1 MDNEKYPIEESKDIR
16 FKEPTFIDPLTGLFN
31 RYYLYQFLPAELK
44 KAKLSNYPLS
54 LLMIDLDGFKSI
66 NDKYGH
72 PCGDEVLKQLGA
84 ILKKSIRRTD
94 FLIRYAGDEFLV
106 LLPTA
111 EAKIAE
117 TVSRSLI
124 DSVDKNVFKGKD
136 GEDLHLTLSIGVAIY
151 PDDSEGLDELINLAD
166 KALYLSKQKGKNR
179 VSHAKEVTME
189 AVSHIVAMD
198 SFPCPKFIDRKD
210 EIERLKYIFE
220 TIVLKSNLLQ
230 VVFVAGEPGSGKT
243 RLLTEL
249 NNYVQER
256 AAIISC
262 HSSMAHIQ
270 DPYFL
275 FAKGLAGYIDK
286 IGVDSLGLS
295 GVFSRISPLELVQLS
310 RIVPPIAELLN
321 RPIAPEADERKAR
334 FLLFK
339 GFLDFLIELNKNQP
353 VLILFDDIQWIDKA
367 SFELLRYLYMQEK
380 NKRIFIVCAYDE
392 DRSSQRTDGLG
403 PKALWEDIRF
413 KDNFIQLELKDFS
426 FEDTSSMIKAIFP
439 GIEAGK
445 EFYELVFEVTKGR
458 PSFIEEVLKFLVE
471 DSVISYQDNHWQIKK
486 SLSKQ
491 DIPYSMEEVIKKR
504 VKNLDEET
512 KEMILQAAVIGEDFS
527 LGLLKK
533 LSNKDEG
540 FIMEL
545 LNRAKEMSLVD
556 ELRTRGNFGFMNN
569 NIQRI
574 LYNELNNEQRNTLHY
589 KIGQI
594 LADEHKDNIDNVAGE
609 LAFHFNRAPQQDKIN
624 EYVGPLLEK
633 VNQIFNPAEA
643 IEYLDKL
650 VQDVVV
656 EKDKVVATALSEKT
670 FKEAI
675 RLIRA
680 FQGAIKTFYLYPPGE
695 LRNTTIEEAYSL
707 LNVIFGETERLN
719 LGEVERSL
727 VINGKRISPKGI
739 DQATIEYFLDL
750 MIQNN
755 LKTVSFLKGV
765 SQDELKRLIQ
775 HLTELPEYI
784 TEQGGWAQIINK
796 EALTNIRIDE
806 VRFVQLGGLDN
817 VYEEKKKFK
826 DAMLIE
832 FLLGKIGLAG
842 MDREAFVSNMRQDPA
857 RFAQTI
863 MQTAQKITK
872 EGKSLDEAK
881 AIVDSIEKINSQI
894 LKQESGPNEY
904 ITDLVKVILQLKPE
918 LRNKVLHYQCLD
930 KDSKQKDVLDNIIK
944 AVPDEVIVDML
955 IEEYK
960 ESQGNLLVLKDAIEK
975 LLTDT
980 DRRKVV
986 LSKLEAELS
995 KLKVSDEEVAFA
1007 GGRIQWKDLSLDK
1020 RRDSIIKLPD
1030 RYYKSELGKIKTLLG
1045 ELDSRQN
1052 VQELEDTLLH
1062 LIDKAAGLPLAIR
1075 NDLMAA
1081 ITDFIK
1087 TPPANNREDALGIE
1101 DRLDGLL
1108 KKLNIEAEPVIF
1120 AAILEI
1126 FKEVIKD
1133 STKRL
1138 QSSRNIISEMEKP
1151 KVKKYC
1157 LFIQQLINILSNRF
1171 RWEKE
1176 HNPQIYKRI
1185 ENFVRDISSKDF
1197 LEILTYI
1204 IISGVSRE
1212 KLALNDIF
1220 PIMQDTLIETLIH
1233 LETKRET
1240 TAFDPF
1246 QEYITRK
1253 GIVNLLQRLGEPA
1266 LNILQEKLSRFK
1278 DYMAPSLIE
1287 LIGDLKK
1294 EEWVDLLMPF
1304 TTSDERAIRRAVVTA
1319 LGEIGGERTQEIIR
1333 SMLTKEKDKK
1343 IRILAKRQLTRL
1355 KTRRD

>member
-1 MDNEKYPIEESKDIR
+1 MDNEKYPIQESKDIR

-31 RYYLYQFLPAELK
+31 RYYLYQFLPAELN

-54 LLMIDLDGFKSI
+54 LLMVDLDGFKAI

-72 PCGDEVLKQLGA
+72 SCGDEVLKQVGA

-94 FLIRYAGDEFLV
+94 LIIRYAGDEFLV

-111 EAKIAE
+111 DVKIAE
-117 TVSRSLI
+117 KVSRSLI
-124 DSVDKNVFKGKD
+124 DSIDKNAFKGKD
-136 GEDLHLTLSIGVAIY
+136 GQDLHLTLSIGVAFY
-151 PDDSEGLDELINLAD
+151 PEDSQDLDELINLAD

-179 VSHAKEVTME
+179 TSYAKEVTLE
-189 AVSHIVAMD
+189 AVSYIVAMD
-198 SFPCPKFIDRKD
+198 SFPCPKFIDRKEQID
-210 EIERLKYIFE
+210 RLKYIFD
-220 TIVLKSNLLQ
+220 TVVLKSDLLQ
-230 VVFVAGEPGSGKT
+230 VAFVTGEMGSGKT

-249 NNYVQER
+249 NNYVRER
-256 AAIISC
+256 AAIINC
-262 HSSMAHIQ
+262 RSSMAHIQ

-275 FAKGLAGYIDK
+275 FAKGVSDYIGK
-286 IGVDSLGLS
+286 IGIDSLQLS
-295 GVFSRISPLELVQLS
+295 GVFSRVSPLELGQLS
-310 RIVPPIAELLN
+310 RIVPPIAQLLN
-321 RPIAPEADERKAR
+321 RPIAPEADDRKAR

-367 SFELLRYLYMQEK
+367 SLELLRYLYMQEK
-380 NKRIFIVCAYDE
+380 NKRIFIACAYDE
-392 DRSSQRTDGLG
+392 DKSSQRTDGFG
-403 PKALWEDIRF
+403 PKALLEEVRF
-413 KDNFIQLELKDFS
+413 KDNFIQLELKDLS
-426 FEDTSSMIKAIFP
+426 FEDTSAMIEAIFP
-439 GIEAGK
+439 GIEASK
-445 EFYELVFEVTKGR
+445 EFYELIYDVTKGR
-458 PSFIEEVLKFLVE
+458 PSFIEEVLKLLVE
-471 DSVISYQDNHWQIKK
+471 ESVISYQDNRWQIKK
-486 SLSKQ
+486 ALSKQ

-504 VKNLDEET
+504 VKNLDGET
-512 KEMILQAAVIGEDFS
+512 KEMIVQAAVIGEDFS
-527 LGLLKK
+527 LDLLKK

-540 FIMEL
+540 FITEL
-545 LNRAKEMSLVD
+545 LKRAKEMSLVD
-556 ELRTRGNFGFMNN
+556 ELKTKGDFGFMNN
-569 NIQRI
+569 NIQSI
-574 LYNELNNEQRNTLHY
+574 LYNELNNEQQNLLHY

-594 LADEHKDNIDNVAGE
+594 LANEHKDNIYNVAGE

-633 VNQIFNPAEA
+633 IEQIFNPAEA

-650 VQDVVV
+650 VQDMAV
-656 EKDKVVATALSEKT
+656 EKEGVVTALSEKS
-670 FKEAI
+670 FKETI
-675 RLIRA
+675 RFIRA
-680 FQGAIKTFYLYPPGE
+680 FQGAIKTFYLYPAGE
-695 LRNTTIEEAYSL
+695 MRSAAIEEAYSL
-707 LNVIFGETERLN
+707 LNVIFGESERLIV
-719 LGEVERSL
+719 GEVERSL
-727 VINGKRISPKGI
+727 VINGRRISPKVA
-739 DQATIEYFLDL
+739 DQDIIEYFLNL
-750 MIQNN
+750 MLRHN
-755 LKTVSFLKGV
+755 LKTISFLKGV
-765 SQDELKRLIQ
+765 SQDELNRLIW
-775 HLTELPEYI
+775 HLIESPEHI
-784 TEQGGWAQIINK
+784 TEQGGWLQIISK
-796 EALTNIRIDE
+796 DELKNIRVDE
-806 VRFVQLGGLDN
+806 VRFVQLGASDN
-817 VYEEKKKFK
+817 IREGKKKFE

-832 FLLGKIGLAG
+832 FLLGKISLGG
-842 MDREAFVSNMRQDPA
+842 IDRKAFVYNMRQDPR

-863 MQTAQKITK
+863 MDTAQKTTK
-872 EGKSLDEAK
+872 EGKSSDEAK
-881 AIVDSIEKINSQI
+881 AVAESIEKINSQI
-894 LKQESGPNEY
+894 LQQESGPSEY
-904 ITDLVKVILQLKPE
+904 IADLAKVISQLKPG
-918 LRNKVLHYQCLD
+918 LRNKVLRYQSLD
-930 KDSKQKDVLDNIIK
+930 KDPKQRDALDNIIK
-944 AVPDEVIVDML
+944 ATPDEVIVDML

-960 ESQGNLLVLKDAIEK
+960 ESQGNLLVVKDTIEK

-980 DRRKVV
+980 ERRKAV

-995 KLKVSDEEVAFA
+995 KLKVSDEEIAFA
-1007 GGRIQWKDLSLDK
+1007 SGRIQWKDLPLDK

-1030 RYYKSELGKIKTLLG
+1030 RYYKSELGKIKALLG

-1052 VQELEDTLLH
+1052 VQELQDTLLH

-1075 NDLMAA
+1075 NDLMTA

-1108 KKLNIEAEPVIF
+1108 KKLNIEADPAAF

-1133 STKRL
+1133 FTKRL
-1138 QSSRNIISEMEKP
+1138 QSSRDIISEMERP
-1151 KVKKYC
+1151 KVRKYC
-1157 LFIQQLINILSNRF
+1157 LFIPQLINILSKRF
-1171 RWEKE
+1171 KWEKE
-1176 HNPQIYKRI
+1176 HNPQIYKLI
-1185 ENFVRDISSKDF
+1185 EDFLREISERDF

-1246 QEYITRK
+1246 QEYVTRK

-1294 EEWVDLLMPF
+1294 EEWVDLLMPL

-1343 IRILAKRQLTRL
+1343 IRILAKRQLARL
-1355 KTRRD
+1355 AR